1 MAAVST
7 EQQLRFRWN
16 DHMQHVS
23 KILTLQRLEEHFCD
37 VTLVTED
44 GFVMKAHQ
52 AILAST
58 SAYFQ
63 RVLSEV
69 TSDQYPMI
77 VLRGASFREMSC
89 LLDYMYQGNTQV
101 DHSLMERV
109 LEVADM
115 LEVKGLSRIRSNI
128 SIKKF
133 MGTAASPNT
142 NSKTSPLNV
151 PCTDNPRG
159 STKSPEDQFYCG
171 NQVDTRITDTESTQ
185 MKLTSSACDS
195 RGTRDTQHLPGD
207 GPPISHTQPVLHTS
221 QHEVEPQDDDDMT
234 QTSGIDLSMAK
245 NEPWSPRE
253 GDALSGQKEDSGDES
268 PSKKKKKHQESL
280 CSEERL
286 DPVLDPDW
294 GRIGT
299 KLEERTRHKP
309 RTISLTSIT
318 TTDNDRMSWL
328 SDDEHGEDDDGGYVR
343 AVTPGPVETQHPFSD
358 SISCVKKLLP
368 VSDPSTSRY
377 SFDSFPLARS
387 STCYASSLPKYPR
400 SQSCMPF
407 VSLNNTPL
415 DSQIISMTTLPQ
427 HMPVLTRLKTLS
439 IDQWNIQNA
448 VNASENLLDEGETNE
463 PHILSQAFSRKAN
476 ESGITEAGQVTK
488 GFRECL
494 QSLYKNKLYKDI
506 ASQECLKSPDIIKSD
521 EESVLE
527 SDAYRKIKTEF
538 SSLSLPVEYD
548 KVQSLDEAEKAN
560 FVVFNENDINH
571 KSERQSFHKKEK
583 YTHANYVNMQLKEVK
598 VENKLLAQESRT
610 QRQEKNSSRLN
621 VTENGP
627 EQVELEPL
635 CPLEKM
641 MIRKPKNKIKR
652 PLNQYMLFQK
662 EMREKVRA
670 KYPGETH
677 SQIIS
682 RLGYL
687 WRTLPLSE
695 KAKWQARAKY
705 VKEEH
710 KRLHP
715 EYRYNPRRASNRRQE
730 YIAKIALRR
739 NLYRIKPLV

>member
-1 MAAVST
+1 
-7 EQQLRFRWN
+7 
-16 DHMQHVS
+16 
-23 KILTLQRLEEHFCD
+23 
-37 VTLVTED
+37 
-44 GFVMKAHQ
+44 
-52 AILAST
+52 
-58 SAYFQ
+58 
-63 RVLSEV
+63 
-69 TSDQYPMI
+69 
-77 VLRGASFREMSC
+77 MS
-89 LLDYMYQGNTQV
+89 L
-101 DHSLMERV
+101 
-109 LEVADM
+109 
-115 LEVKGLSRIRSNI
+115 
-128 SIKKF
+128 
-133 MGTAASPNT
+133 
-142 NSKTSPLNV
+142 
-151 PCTDNPRG
+151 
-159 STKSPEDQFYCG
+159 
-171 NQVDTRITDTESTQ
+171 
-185 MKLTSSACDS
+185 
-195 RGTRDTQHLPGD
+195 
-207 GPPISHTQPVLHTS
+207 
-221 QHEVEPQDDDDMT
+221 
-234 QTSGIDLSMAK
+234 
-245 NEPWSPRE
+245 
-253 GDALSGQKEDSGDES
+253 
-268 PSKKKKKHQESL
+268 
-280 CSEERL
+280 
-286 DPVLDPDW
+286 
-294 GRIGT
+294 
-299 KLEERTRHKP
+299 
-309 RTISLTSIT
+309 
-318 TTDNDRMSWL
+318 DRMSWL

-400 SQSCMPF
+400 SQS
-407 VSLNNTPL
+407 S
-415 DSQIISMTTLPQ
+415 
-427 HMPVLTRLKTLS
+427 
-439 IDQWNIQNA
+439 
-448 VNASENLLDEGETNE
+448 
-463 PHILSQAFSRKAN
+463 FSRKAN

-641 MIRKPKNKIKR
+641 MIRKPKNK
-652 PLNQYMLFQK
+652 K